1 MYSHNTRKQ
10 RTKTMS
16 LLMDW
21 INKNTITNQYAL
33 TYRRPESNNYTS
45 VTYMQ
50 LRNHIVS
57 LSSYLSKYKNKTI
70 AIIGNNKL
78 EYVVSLLSI
87 LCNIGNAFLI
97 DKEIKQEEIDDL
109 FGVVKPDLVIVDDK
123 INLSIKSIDTITF
136 SQINKAIN
144 EEYEFTSDASFSGKL
159 ILHTSGTTGK
169 PKCIELTE
177 EMYTYIIKD
186 LNDSWQVQ
194 SHHSCLFIIPLY
206 HVYAL
211 VSLFHG
217 LYAGTQNIIEWDY
230 AQLENVLKET
240 HPSIFLGVPLVFNKI
255 KDATFKKA
263 GNKLKFGL
271 SLSNFLMKFGIDA
284 RKKIFK
290 DLHAYFGNNYYFS
303 VSGGSLAN
311 PETNKFFDD
320 VGLPVYNGYGMTE
333 TTGPVTINYQD
344 NNRYDSVGKILNN
357 DVKIINADSNG
368 IGEILIAGPNVIK
381 QYINSEKDDCFVD
394 GYFNTGDLGYI
405 KDDFLYI
412 TGRKKEVLIG
422 DNGKNVSTVELS
434 NKILQNDLIND
445 CTLKMEDNKIIAI
458 LDTDLSEQEV
468 QRYINEINT
477 SLPNYKKIFSFKII
491 DKGFIE

>member
-1 MYSHNTRKQ
+1 
-10 RTKTMS
+10 
-16 LLMDW
+16 MDW
-21 INKNTITNQYAL
+21 INRNTIIGQYAI
-33 TYRRPESNNYTS
+33 TYRTPETDNYTS
-45 VTYMQ
+45 ITYSQ
-50 LRNHIVS
+50 LRNYIIS
-57 LSSYLSKYKNKTI
+57 LSGYLSQYKNKTI

-78 EYVVSLLSI
+78 EYVVSLLSV
-87 LCNIGNAFLI
+87 LCNIGNAFLV
-97 DKEIKQEEIDDL
+97 DKEIDQEELDDL
-109 FGVVKPDLVIVDDK
+109 FAVIKPDLVIIDDE
-123 INLSIKSIDTITF
+123 INLSTKSIDTLTF
-136 SQINKAIN
+136 SQIEKEIHK
-144 EEYEFTSDASFSGKL
+144 EHVFESDDSFSGHL

-169 PKCIELTE
+169 PKYIELTE

-186 LNDSWQVQ
+186 LNISWQVQ

-211 VSLFHG
+211 ISLFHG
-217 LYAGTQNIIEWDY
+217 IYAGTQNIIEWDY
-230 AQLENVLKET
+230 AQLENVLKKT

-255 KDATFKKA
+255 KDAAFEKA

-271 SLSNFLMKFGIDA
+271 SLSRFLMKLGIDA

-290 DLHAYFGNNYYFS
+290 DLHAYFGNNYYFA
-303 VSGGSLAN
+303 VSGGSMAN

-368 IGEILIAGPNVIK
+368 VGEILIAGPNIIK

-394 GYFNTGDLGYI
+394 GYFNTGDLGFV
-405 KDDFLYI
+405 KDGFLYI

-422 DNGKNVSTVELS
+422 DNGKNIATAELS
-434 NKILQNDLIND
+434 QKITKYNGIND
-445 CTLKMEDNKIIAI
+445 CVLKMENNKIVAI
-458 LDTDLSEQEV
+458 IDTDLPENIVKQYIEEV
-468 QRYINEINT
+468 ND
-477 SLPNYKKIFSFKII
+477 SLPNYKKISNFKTIS
-491 DKGFIE
+491 KGIGK